1 MRCRSRGRYQL
12 DRVWAQFDR
21 LLNGNRTLSDFQLGR
36 NLARRE
42 VPFLSHPDFLF
53 QLPAVA
59 IPRGVLSLDQ
69 IIAVAGPLWT
79 GQIQNFGL
87 LMYRQLIDSVTTGL
101 VSGLESVLPGS
112 MLR

>member
-1 MRCRSRGRYQL
+1 MPCRRRGHYHL
-12 DRVWAQFDR
+12 DRAWVQFDR
-21 LLNGNRTLSDFQLGR
+21 LLNGNRIPSDFQLGR
-36 NLARRE
+36 NLAHRE

-59 IPRGVLSLDQ
+59 VLRGVLSPDR
-69 IIAVAGPLWT
+69 IAAVAGRLWIGQFQDFGPL
-79 GQIQNFGL
+79 
-87 LMYRQLIDSVTTGL
+87 MHRQLIDAVTTGL